1 MNTAAKLSVLGAGV
15 LLLAACDSLDPDS
28 TKNEFWYSNPTS
40 QSLTFKV
47 DDKDYTLEPGKA
59 AMLKLA
65 PGMHKM
71 QNAQGQQQSF
81 MVYEN
86 NSGGIINPDKH
97 IYYMLAEVY
106 AVEGKTDRFKPAQY
120 ENTINGYRFELPL
133 RSTNAVIIDHNLFN
147 CSYPVGEAFPDQI
160 TTSNRQMTGNIMTK
174 CFDKPELLAY
184 MASEYGQSLDPSQS
198 NDPDNDSVNRHFDY
212 AVPQPAFKDP
222 ETQKQATRL
231 TDLLRQIQTSDD
243 TDIHDKLSK
252 EIHQATVDVVSAA
265 VKVTA
270 KNSVADNE
278 YYNKFINQAGEFS
291 AYGVLPK

>member
-1 MNTAAKLSVLGAGV
+1 MHTAAKLSVLGAGI
-15 LLLAACDSLDPDS
+15 LLLTACDSLDPDS
-28 TKNEFWYSNPTS
+28 TKNEFWYSNPTG

-59 AMLKLA
+59 AMLKLT

-106 AVEGKTDRFKPAQY
+106 AVEGNAKSFRPAVY
-120 ENTINGYRFELPL
+120 DVTINGHELSMPV
-133 RSTNAVIIDHNLFN
+133 RSSDAVLIDHNLFN
-147 CSYPVGEAFPDQI
+147 CSYPLGEAFPAEI
-160 TTSNRQMTGNIMTK
+160 TTSSKSKGNIKTK
-174 CFDKPELLAY
+174 CFDKTELLTY
-184 MASEYGQSLDPSQS
+184 LTSEYGEKLEPATPADAAK
-198 NDPDNDSVNRHFDY
+198 DSINRTFNY
-212 AVPQPAFKDP
+212 EIPQPTFKDA
-222 ETQKQATRL
+222 ETQTKATKL
-231 TDLLRQIQTSDD
+231 TDLLRQIQSSDD
-243 TDIHDKLSK
+243 VDIHDKLSQDL
-252 EIHQATVDVVSAA
+252 HQATVDVVSAA